1 MVKMIFMLIYGVKV
15 SIISLLTVFLTEKLL
30 VAQTELVLE
39 EESDVTKLLLEPSQR
54 VSSETPVNQRILLQ
68 TNNPH

>member
-1 MVKMIFMLIYGVKV
+1 MLIYGVKV